1 MNFLSLKQ
9 AFRTS
14 IKALRANKARS
25 FLTML
30 GIIIG
35 VASVIVIM
43 SVGAGAQSLILGQI
57 EGLGSN
63 LISITPGKSDEKGP
77 PTSVLGIVVTT
88 LNEDDFKSIEKVKG
102 SIGVSSITA
111 YVSGKATLSFKNTSM
126 DASLEG
132 VSESYLEAEGGELVS
147 GRFFT
152 SEENES
158 LANLVVLGSG
168 VKKELFGDSEAV
180 GQRVKIKKQIFEVI
194 GVFEERGQVAFSNY
208 DDSAFIPVKTM
219 QKTIVGI
226 DYLNNINVKADE
238 NYNIDDVI
246 YNIEVILRDNH
257 GIKDQSGDSDDFS
270 VRSLT
275 DLLDLVRTITDALR
289 YFLALMAGLSLVV
302 GGIGIMNIMLISV
315 NERTREIGVRKAIG
329 ASNKNIIS
337 QFLLEAVILTLFG
350 GIIGI
355 VSGVIVSWL
364 ISVVMKYLDYDW
376 ALIVSPVSVFLAIFI
391 SGLVGLVFGIYP
403 AKKASK
409 LEPVEALSYE

>member
-1 MNFLSLKQ
+1 
-9 AFRTS
+9 
-14 IKALRANKARS
+14 
-25 FLTML
+25 ML

-57 EGLGSN
+57 EDLGSN

-88 LNEDDFKSIEKVKG
+88 LNEDDFKSIEKVKE
-102 SIGVSSITA
+102 SIGVLSITSH
-111 YVSGKATLSFKNTSM
+111 VSGKATLSFKNTSM
-126 DASLEG
+126 DATLEG
-132 VSESYLEAEGGELVS
+132 VSESYQETEGGDLVS

-152 SEENES
+152 AEENQS

-180 GQRVKIKKQIFEVI
+180 GQRIKIKKQIFEVI
-194 GVFEERGQVAFSNY
+194 GVFEERGQVAFSDN
-208 DDSAFIPVKTM
+208 DNVAFLPVKTM

-226 DYLNNINVKADE
+226 DYLNNINIKADE
-238 NYNIDDVI
+238 NFNIDDVI

-270 VRSLT
+270 VRSLS
-275 DLLDLVRTITDALR
+275 DLLDLVKTITDALR

-337 QFLLEAVILTLFG
+337 QFLLESIILTLFG

-355 VSGVIVSWL
+355 ILGVMVSWL
-364 ISVVMKYLDYDW
+364 ISVVMNYLNYDW
-376 ALIVSPVSVFLAIFI
+376 ALIVSPISVFLAIFI

-409 LEPVEALSYE
+409 LEPVQALSYE

>member
-1 MNFLSLKQ
+1 
-9 AFRTS
+9 
-14 IKALRANKARS
+14 
-25 FLTML
+25 ML

-88 LNEDDFKSIEKVKG
+88 LNEDDFKSIEKVKK
-102 SIGVSSITA
+102 SIGVLSVTSH
-111 YVSGKATLSFKNTSM
+111 VSGKATLSFKNTSM
-126 DASLEG
+126 DATLEG
-132 VSESYLEAEGGELVS
+132 VSESYQETEGGDLVS

-152 SEENES
+152 AEENQS

-180 GQRVKIKKQIFEVI
+180 GQRIKIKKQIFEVI
-194 GVFEERGQVAFSNY
+194 GVFEERGQVAFSDN
-208 DDSAFIPVKTM
+208 DNVAFLPVKTM

-226 DYLNNINVKADE
+226 DYLNNINIKADE
-238 NYNIDDVI
+238 NFNIDDVI

-270 VRSLT
+270 VRSLS
-275 DLLDLVRTITDALR
+275 DLLDLVKTITDALR

-337 QFLLEAVILTLFG
+337 QFLLESIILTLFG

-355 VSGVIVSWL
+355 ILGVMVSWL
-364 ISVVMKYLDYDW
+364 ISVVMNYLNYDW
-376 ALIVSPVSVFLAIFI
+376 ALIVSPISVFLAIFI

-409 LEPVEALSYE
+409 LEPVQALSYE

>member
-1 MNFLSLKQ
+1 MNFISFKQ

-77 PTSVLGIVVTT
+77 PTSVLGIIVTT
-88 LNEDDFKSIEKVKG
+88 LNEDDFKSIEKVKK
-102 SIGVSSITA
+102 SIGVLSVTSH
-111 YVSGKATLSFKNTSM
+111 VSGKATLSFKNTSM
-126 DASLEG
+126 DAALEG
-132 VSESYLEAEGGELVS
+132 VSESYQETEGGDLVS

-152 SEENES
+152 AEENQS

-180 GQRVKIKKQIFEVI
+180 GQRIKIKKQIFEVI
-194 GVFEERGQVAFSNY
+194 GVFEERGQVAFSDN
-208 DDSAFIPVKTM
+208 DNVAFLPVKTM

-226 DYLNNINVKADE
+226 DYLNNINIKADE
-238 NYNIDDVI
+238 NFNIDDVI

-270 VRSLT
+270 VRSLS
-275 DLLDLVRTITDALR
+275 DLLDLVKTITDALR

-337 QFLLEAVILTLFG
+337 QFLLESIILTLFG

-355 VSGVIVSWL
+355 ILGVMVSWL
-364 ISVVMKYLDYDW
+364 ISVVMNYLNYDW
-376 ALIVSPVSVFLAIFI
+376 ALIVSPISVFLAIFI

-409 LEPVEALSYE
+409 LEPVQALSYE

>member
-1 MNFLSLKQ
+1 MNFISFKQ

-88 LNEDDFKSIEKVKG
+88 LNEDDFKSIEKVKK
-102 SIGVSSITA
+102 SIGVLSVTSH
-111 YVSGKATLSFKNTSM
+111 VSGKATLSFKNTSM
-126 DASLEG
+126 DATLEG
-132 VSESYLEAEGGELVS
+132 VSESYQETEGGDLVS

-152 SEENES
+152 AEENQS

-180 GQRVKIKKQIFEVI
+180 GQRIKIKKQIFEVI
-194 GVFEERGQVAFSNY
+194 GVFEERGQVAFSDN
-208 DDSAFIPVKTM
+208 DNVAFLPVKTM

-226 DYLNNINVKADE
+226 DYLNNINIKADE
-238 NYNIDDVI
+238 NFNIDDVI

-270 VRSLT
+270 VRSLS
-275 DLLDLVRTITDALR
+275 DLLDLVKTITDALR

-337 QFLLEAVILTLFG
+337 QFLLESIILTLFG

-355 VSGVIVSWL
+355 ILGVMVSWL
-364 ISVVMKYLDYDW
+364 ISVVMNYLNYDW
-376 ALIVSPVSVFLAIFI
+376 ALIVSPISVFLAIFI

-409 LEPVEALSYE
+409 LEPVQALSYE